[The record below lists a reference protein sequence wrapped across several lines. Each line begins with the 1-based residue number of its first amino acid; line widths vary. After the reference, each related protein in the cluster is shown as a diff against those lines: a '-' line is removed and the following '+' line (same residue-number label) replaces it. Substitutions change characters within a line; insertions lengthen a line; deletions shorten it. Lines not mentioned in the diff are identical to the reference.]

1 MTTADKENEVQQNV
15 ASSLIEIQNSDL
27 CCFTE
32 TTVKHVEGIIS
43 REYDSWYDEGNM
55 SRGNV
60 YWIVL
65 LLLSAIVSAP
75 HSTVTIKA
83 ATIFSDSE

>member
-1 MTTADKENEVQQNV
+1 MSDLFKSDEAGDTNLQFERHCAMTTADKENEVQQNV

-43 REYDSWYDEGNM
+43 REYDS
-55 SRGNV
+55 
-60 YWIVL
+60 
-65 LLLSAIVSAP
+65 
-75 HSTVTIKA
+75 
-83 ATIFSDSE
+83 